1 MLSIARHAVDRF
13 IGIARSVEYMV
24 LCAFAPLKILRSSR
38 TCGLDA
44 LKPLF
49 AKTAPFWDGKQALFN
64 IGSFEPIK
72 INPSDKGILLIAY
85 SMQIALFSCLLAQV
99 NGIWLMRR
107 NFLFELK

>member
-1 MLSIARHAVDRF
+1 MHVMLSIARHAVDRF

-49 AKTAPFWDGKQALFN
+49 AKTAQFWDGKQALFN

-85 SMQIALFSCLLAQV
+85 SM
-99 NGIWLMRR
+99 
-107 NFLFELK
+107 